1 MNFVDTIK
9 TCYKKYTKFEGRASR
24 SEFWYFWLFNY
35 ATYAIL
41 IIIALNISFKFFWFL
56 GVFFLVNFIPF
67 IAVTARNGI
76 KLTKKN
82 TSGWFQILPL
92 PFSILDRI
100 LERTSQEGLSIIFAL
115 IAVGLYIYLIVLWC
129 TKGAKKN
136 NKFGKNIYKKRK
148 KRR

>member
-1 MNFVDTIK
+1 MNFQNSIK
-9 TCYKKYTKFEGRASR
+9 TCFKKYATFSGRASR
-24 SEFWYFWLFNY
+24 SEFWYFYLFAY
-35 ATYAIL
+35 GIFAIL
-41 IIIALNISFKFFWFL
+41 IISGINIASIFFWFF
-56 GVFFLVNFIPF
+56 GGFFLVTFIPF
-67 IAVTARNGI
+67 VAVIARRLHDVN
-76 KLTKKN
+76 K
-82 TSGWFQILPL
+82 SGWFQILPL

>member
-1 MNFVDTIK
+1 M
-9 TCYKKYTKFEGRASR
+9 YKRQ
-24 SEFWYFWLFNY
+24 EFWYFWLFNY

-41 IIIALNISFKFFWFL
+41 IIIALNISFKFIWFF

-67 IAVTARNGI
+67 IAVTARRLHDVN
-76 KLTKKN
+76 K
-82 TSGWFQILPL
+82 SGWFQILPL

-129 TKGAKKN
+129 TKGDKKN
-136 NKFGKNIYKKRK
+136 NRFGKSITLRK
-148 KRR
+148 KG